1 MNDARLR
8 RRGRGAES
16 SPHER
21 RVRAWTLGSG
31 SKGNSIL
38 IECDGTRVL
47 IDCGY
52 SPRALVQRLATAHIA
67 PESISAVIV
76 THEHIDHMK
85 GVSAAQ
91 RRWQWHVYGS
101 AGTLGAIADLDESR
115 CTSLRSPAPF
125 TIGALQFE
133 LVRVPH
139 DATAPTAVL
148 ATAVRTGFRTGI
160 AHDLGAVPDALRSA
174 FAKLDLL
181 LLESNHDEEM
191 LRNGPY
197 PPFLQA
203 RISGGS
209 GHLSNRKSAALTR
222 ELAGEQLRH
231 VVLLHL
237 SEANNTPKHAVAA
250 TEAALKSA
258 NVKCA
263 VTAAPQDRA
272 AGPFGDATGGVRQLA
287 LAL

>member
-1 MNDARLR
+1 MK
-8 RRGRGAES
+8 
-16 SPHER
+16 
-21 RVRAWTLGSG
+21 AWTLGSG

-38 IECDGTRVL
+38 LEGDGTRVL

-52 SPRALVQRLATAHIA
+52 SPRALAQRLAAVHVA

-91 RRWQWHVYGS
+91 RKWKWQVFGS
-101 AGTLGAIADLDESR
+101 AGTIAALSELDPAQS
-115 CTSLRSPAPF
+115 TSIRSSAPF
-125 TIGALQFE
+125 AIGALRFE

-139 DATAPTAVL
+139 DASAPTAVL
-148 ATAVRTGFRTGI
+148 ATAVKTGFRTGV
-160 AHDLGAVPDALRSA
+160 AHDLGAVPETLRSA
-174 FAKLDLL
+174 FAQLDLL
-181 LLESNHDEEM
+181 LLESNHDDEM
-191 LRNGPY
+191 LRHGPY
-197 PPFLQA
+197 PPFLQS

-222 ELAGEQLRH
+222 EIAGEQLRH
-231 VVLLHL
+231 LVLLHL
-237 SEANNTPKHAVAA
+237 SEVNNTPRHAVMAA
-250 TEAALKSA
+250 ENAVRGSRA
-258 NVKCA
+258 KCA
-263 VTAAPQDRA
+263 VTAAPQERA

>member
-1 MNDARLR
+1 
-8 RRGRGAES
+8 
-16 SPHER
+16 
-21 RVRAWTLGSG
+21 VRAWTLGSG

-38 IECDGTRVL
+38 LESDGTRVL
-47 IDCGY
+47 IDAGY
-52 SPRALVQRLATAHIA
+52 SPRALARRLATVHVA

-76 THEHIDHMK
+76 THEHIDHMC
-85 GVSAAQ
+85 GVSGAQ
-91 RRWQWHVYGS
+91 RRWKWQVYGS
-101 AGTLGAIADLDESR
+101 AGTIAAIAGLDAR
-115 CTSLRSPAPF
+115 RATALRSGAPF

-139 DATAPTAVL
+139 DASAPTAVV
-148 ATAVRTGFRTGI
+148 ATATRSGFRTGV
-160 AHDLGAVPDALRSA
+160 AHDLGAVPDTLRTA
-174 FAKLDLL
+174 FAHLDLL

-191 LRNGPY
+191 LRTGPY

-222 ELAGEQLRH
+222 EVAGASLRE

-237 SEANNTPKHAVAA
+237 SEANNTPRHAVAA
-250 TEAALKSA
+250 AQTALRAARSR
-258 NVKCA
+258 CP

-272 AGPFGDATGGVRQLA
+272 AGPFGGSAGAERQLA